1 MPDLVTI
8 PGIPEL
14 WTQTKGDSRIKIA
27 ILDGAA
33 DLDRAC
39 FQGANISQFKPY
51 WAEDIPLDDE
61 YYHYLKLSTE
71 FNQQQK
77 AKKEDDPDH
86 DKDEAKKE
94 VLKINR
100 SQHPIAV
107 G

>member
-1 MPDLVTI
+1 MPDLITI

-14 WTQTKGDSRIKIA
+14 WTQTKGDPRIKIA

-51 WAEDIPLDDE
+51 WAEDIELNDE
-61 YYHYLKLSTE
+61 YYHYLKLSTD
-71 FNQQQK
+71 FNQEQK
-77 AKKEDDPDH
+77 AKKEQDPDH

-94 VLKINR
+94 R
-100 SQHPIAV
+100 DAFFEHFP
-107 G
+107 